1 MAEEKRRWPNQKFK
15 KEEEKPI
22 ATTMISIDGK
32 KKAFLMKQ
40 NLEGELCENFKKD
53 VVD

>member
-15 KEEEKPI
+15 KRRRKTDCYHHDI
-22 ATTMISIDGK
+22 HRWK
-32 KKAFLMKQ
+32 KESFPNEA